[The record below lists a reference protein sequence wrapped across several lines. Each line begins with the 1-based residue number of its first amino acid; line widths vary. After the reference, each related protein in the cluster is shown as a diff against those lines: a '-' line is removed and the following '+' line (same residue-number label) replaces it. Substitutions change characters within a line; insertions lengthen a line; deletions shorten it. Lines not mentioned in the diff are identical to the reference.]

1 MYKIVFYITLFS
13 GLFPL
18 LFLFIRKKA
27 FDKEHPAIPLLWLT
41 AIGSLYEFIGSVLLK
56 INTMYWFQL
65 YPFLSFLTLYYFFFK
80 LLKNNY
86 KNLFR
91 VLFILFIAVYLVSF
105 YFFCEESR
113 FITTALNRIPITVFV
128 FTFSGLWFKN
138 LFQKMEEPNL
148 IQSDIFYFITGLIIY
163 YSGTLFLFVASNFI
177 YNSNLYFFDFWIVNI
192 IASFILRILLTTGVW
207 KMKRS

>member
-1 MYKIVFYITLFS
+1 MYKVAFYITLFA
-13 GLFPL
+13 GFLPL
-18 LFLFIRKKA
+18 LFLFVKKEA
-27 FDKEHPAIPLLWLT
+27 FNKKHPAIPFLWLT
-41 AIGSLYEFIGSVLLK
+41 AIGTLYEFLGSVLLK
-56 INTMYWFQL
+56 INTIYWFQL
-65 YPFLSFLTLYYFFFK
+65 YPFLSFIALYYFFFK
-80 LLKNNY
+80 LLKHNH

-105 YFFCEESR
+105 YFFSEENR
-113 FITTALNRIPITVFV
+113 FITTALNRIPITFFV

-192 IASFILRILLTTGVW
+192 IASFILRILLTIGVW
-207 KMKRS
+207 KMKRG